1 MAALRTTA
9 HLAALCRRATRWSQQ
24 VTKLSFST
32 KVCSQHPFMNLKTMF
47 RNSVFLLLNS
57 QMIISFLL
65 NVILANSSAI
75 LKQTRYLRE
84 GTFWLIDQSKREP
97 DFESCFQ
104 ISQLSKKYY
113 LSSDL
118 YSIYRSVCLLGCRNK
133 YLIICISS
141 LFNCTN
147 FGIFMRCNSTYDFSK
162 CCTAGWFFFLQSLK
176 NYII

>member
-1 MAALRTTA
+1 MTAQLLSTRHIYLLLSMSYEYFTTIPQQYGGTP
-9 HLAALCRRATRWSQQ
+9 HYSTSLAALCRRATRWSQQ

-57 QMIISFLL
+57 QIIISFLL

-84 GTFWLIDQSKREP
+84 GSFWLIDQSERKP

-104 ISQLSKKYY
+104 ISQLSKKYH
-113 LSSDL
+113 LSSRRT
-118 YSIYRSVCLLGCRNK
+118 YTEVFVC
-133 YLIICISS
+133 
-141 LFNCTN
+141 
-147 FGIFMRCNSTYDFSK
+147 
-162 CCTAGWFFFLQSLK
+162 
-176 NYII
+176 